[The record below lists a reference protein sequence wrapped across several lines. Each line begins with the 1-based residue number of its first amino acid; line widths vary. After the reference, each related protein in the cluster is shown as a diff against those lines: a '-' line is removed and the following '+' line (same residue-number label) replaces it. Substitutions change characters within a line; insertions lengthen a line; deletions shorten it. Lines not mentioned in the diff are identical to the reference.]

1 MYTEEQLKKML
12 RKLDKELME
21 GESLES
27 DKVNKL
33 VIKIRLLREIL
44 QVQEMNWTTWI
55 SRSRVSAP
63 TSKKQNILS
72 MIYTAID
79 MDR

>member
-1 MYTEEQLKKML
+1 MYTEEQLKKMF

-21 GESLES
+21 GESLDS

-44 QVQEMNWTTWI
+44 QVQEMNWTT
-55 SRSRVSAP
+55 
-63 TSKKQNILS
+63 
-72 MIYTAID
+72 
-79 MDR
+79 